1 MLPMTTALAII
12 LTIAVFAA
20 IIVFHEFGHF
30 IAAKLAGMPVY
41 EFALGFGRP
50 ILLSFKWH
58 GTQYSLRPIPIG
70 GYVRIAGME
79 PDEDVPN
86 GFDKK
91 PVVSRLVVIASGAG
105 MNFVLAIIIF
115 WIMGMVFGKVVGQT
129 SAVSRIADNSP
140 AAHAGIQ
147 PGDVLISAAPLPLS
161 KTIPMVTTVAAPP
174 RKMTLEALRDVIS
187 HRPNQPIELVIQ
199 RGKSYLALR
208 IVPRPEK
215 QQEMET
221 IPGTESR
228 GRHPLLNRV
237 SRAFQRVF
245 KLQVPAGKSRI
256 VTRTVGLIGVVFAEV
271 NKRPR
276 FLESIADGFREVYY
290 TTATLVGALLLAI
303 FGKVPAAV
311 GGPVQIGEIMTESFR
326 IGWRQFLFWSA
337 LISVNVGVINLLPI
351 PALDGSRLVFITIGG
366 IRRRPID
373 PRKEAIVHLV
383 GFALLLLLLVLVT
396 CRDVA
401 QLVTNHFG

>member
-1 MLPMTTALAII
+1 MTSALPII
-12 LTIAVFAA
+12 LTVAVFAA

-30 IAAKLAGMPVY
+30 IAAKVAGIPVY
-41 EFALGFGRP
+41 EFSLGFGRP
-50 ILLSFKWH
+50 ILLSFKWR
-58 GTQYSLRPIPIG
+58 GTQYSLRPIPVG
-70 GYVRIAGME
+70 GFVRIAGME

-91 PVVSRLVVIASGAG
+91 PVFSRLVVIASGAG

-115 WIMGMVFGKVVGQT
+115 WIMGMVFGKVVGHT
-129 SAVSRIADNSP
+129 SAVSRVADNSP

-147 PGDVLISAAPLPLS
+147 PGDVLISAAPLQPG
-161 KTIPMVTTVAAPP
+161 KTPPAVAMVAIPPH
-174 RKMTLEALRDVIS
+174 KMSLESLRDVIS

-208 IVPRPEK
+208 IVPRPD
-215 QQEMET
+215 QQPELEP
-221 IPGTESR
+221 IPGTES
-228 GRHPLLNRV
+228 GSRHPFLNGVRK
-237 SRAFQRVF
+237 AFQRVF
-245 KLQVPAGKSRI
+245 QLRVPEGKSRI

-271 NKRPR
+271 NQRSG
-276 FLESIADGFREVYY
+276 FLESVADGFREVYY
-290 TTATLVGALLLAI
+290 TTMTMVGALLLAI

-311 GGPVQIGEIMTESFR
+311 GGPVQIGAIMTESFR
-326 IGWRQFLFWSA
+326 VGWRQFLLWSA

-351 PALDGSRLVFITIGG
+351 PALDGSRLVFIVIGG

-373 PRKEAIVHLV
+373 RRKEAIVHLV
-383 GFALLLLLLVLVT
+383 GFALLLLFLALVT
-396 CRDVA
+396 YKDVA

>member
-1 MLPMTTALAII
+1 MTTALPII

-30 IAAKLAGMPVY
+30 VAAKLSGIPVY

-50 ILLSFKWH
+50 ILLSFKWR

-91 PVVSRLVVIASGAG
+91 PVLSRLAVIASGAG

-115 WIMGMVFGKVVGQT
+115 WTMGMVFGKVVGHT
-129 SAVSRIADNSP
+129 SEVSRVAANSP

-147 PGDVLISAAPLPLS
+147 PGDVLISAASLQPGKAPAAVAMVAVPPQKLS
-161 KTIPMVTTVAAPP
+161 
-174 RKMTLEALRDVIS
+174 LEALRDVIS
-187 HRPNQPIELVIQ
+187 HRPNQPIKLVIQ

-208 IVPRPEK
+208 IVPQGEKGQEPEVTGGAK
-215 QQEMET
+215 PRSRST
-221 IPGTESR
+221 ILDRIMKPFGLEVPR
-228 GRHPLLNRV
+228 GKVRM
-237 SRAFQRVF
+237 
-245 KLQVPAGKSRI
+245 
-256 VTRTVGLIGVVFAEV
+256 VTRTVGRIGVVFAGV
-271 NKRPR
+271 SKRPG
-276 FLESIADGFREVYY
+276 FLESVGDGFVEVYD
-290 TTATLVGALLLAI
+290 TTVTLVGALVLTVL
-303 FGKVPAAV
+303 GKLPAAV

-326 IGWRQFLFWSA
+326 VGWQQFLLWSA
-337 LISVNVGVINLLPI
+337 LISINVGVINLLPI
-351 PALDGSRLVFITIGG
+351 PALDGSRIVFIIIGG

-373 PRKEAIVHLV
+373 RRKEAIVHFV
-383 GFALLLLLLVLVT
+383 GFALLLLLLALVT
-396 CRDVA
+396 YKDVA